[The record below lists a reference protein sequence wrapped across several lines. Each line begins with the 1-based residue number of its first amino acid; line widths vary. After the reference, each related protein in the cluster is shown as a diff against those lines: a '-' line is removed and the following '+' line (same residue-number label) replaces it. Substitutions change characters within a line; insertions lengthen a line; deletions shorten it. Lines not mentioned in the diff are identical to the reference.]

1 MSLSASHLSTS
12 LSSPAAIA
20 PARLFAGIS
29 SLVAAVREHL
39 RIRRAIR
46 DLNEV
51 GPALLKDMGI
61 ERSEIE
67 RVVRY
72 GRRGS

>member
-1 MSLSASHLSTS
+1 MSLSTSPLSPS
-12 LSSPAAIA
+12 LSPAAVA
-20 PARLFAGIS
+20 AGRLLAGVS
-29 SLVAAVREHL
+29 TLVAAVREHL

-61 ERSEIE
+61 QRGEIE
-67 RVVRY
+67 RVARY

>member
-1 MSLSASHLSTS
+1 MSLSASPLSPALSTPVAVTGR
-12 LSSPAAIA
+12 LAA
-20 PARLFAGIS
+20 GVS
-29 SLVAAVREHL
+29 TLVAAVREHL

-61 ERSEIE
+61 QRGEIE
-67 RVVRY
+67 RVARY